1 MLELLN
7 KILETNAFMPHGHCY
22 LWRSDI
28 LWLNVGSD
36 AVIAASYF
44 AIPAYLVYFVRRR
57 ADFVYNWVFVMF
69 ALFIVACG
77 ATHLFEIW
85 TVWNPQ
91 YGVQGL
97 LKLFTAGVSM
107 ATAISLAPLMPRA
120 LALPSSKDLEQ
131 STLEL
136 ARLNEELR
144 QVNSTLEL
152 RVKEKTREIVG
163 LAAIVEYSSDAVI
176 GKDSAGFIRTWNQAA
191 ERLFGY
197 RADEVIGKSVY
208 LLVPDSHRDEMDGLV
223 RQVGKGETA
232 KALDTVRVK
241 KNGKRLD
248 VSLTF
253 SPIKDS
259 QGSIIGSS
267 SIIHDIT
274 SRKQSE
280 IQLTMSEARKA
291 AILNASLEAIVTID
305 HTGRVLEWNATAEKT
320 FGYSRDEAVGRDMAE
335 LIVPERFWK
344 AHRAGLAR
352 YLQSGVGSVLGKQI
366 EMPARRSNGE
376 EFPLELSIGVIEGL
390 EGLPLFTAS
399 ARDITSRL
407 RVEEALRKNEE
418 RFRRVIEAAPNG
430 LLMVDQRGK
439 IVLCNTEFEKLFGYS
454 RDEVVG
460 REMEFLVPERYR
472 RGHPASRADFFL
484 SPVSRQ
490 MGVGRDLYGLRKDG
504 SEVPVEIGLSPMVTE
519 EGAFVLASIV
529 DITKRK
535 TLEDRIRHT
544 ADRIQ
549 LKNQEMEQF
558 VYTVSHD
565 LKSPLVTSTGFLG
578 LLKED
583 IAAGRYDMAA
593 ESIERLE
600 RANGRMSQLIDDLL
614 QLSRIGRISIDVEDV
629 EVSQLIRSIVENLD
643 SQVKEKSIVVKVQNE
658 MPAVVADRKRLY
670 QVLENLFINA
680 LKYACDGEAPTIEFG
695 SETLESEV
703 RYFVRDSGPG
713 IAKEYHQK
721 IFGLFQ
727 RLESDNRG
735 TGVGLTIVSRIMQL
749 HGGRAWV
756 ESEVGRGSTFWISF
770 PKVSVVRRREI
781 EYE

>member
-1 MLELLN
+1 MLEQLN

-36 AVIAASYF
+36 AAIAASYF

-57 ADFVYNWVFVMF
+57 SDLAYNWIFVMF

-97 LKLFTAGVSM
+97 LKLFTAGVSV
-107 ATAISLAPLMPRA
+107 ATAVSLAPLMPRA
-120 LALPSSKDLEQ
+120 LALPSSDDLAKSLREQ
-131 STLEL
+131 

-144 QVNSTLEL
+144 RVNSTLEL
-152 RVKEKTREIVG
+152 RVMEKTREIAD
-163 LAAIVEYSSDAVI
+163 LAAIVEHSSDAVI
-176 GKDSAGFIRTWNQAA
+176 GKDSTGFIRTWNQAA

-197 RADEVIGKSVY
+197 RADEVVGKSVY

-223 RQVGKGETA
+223 RQVGLGETA

-241 KNGKRLD
+241 KNGQRID

-253 SPIKDS
+253 SPIKDAL
-259 QGSIIGSS
+259 GNIVGSS

-274 SRKQSE
+274 SRKESE
-280 IQLTMSEARKA
+280 VRLTVSEARKA

-305 HTGRVLEWNATAEKT
+305 HEGRVLEWNATAEKT
-320 FGYSRDEAVGRDMAE
+320 FGYGHDEAVGRDMAE
-335 LIVPERFWK
+335 LIVPERFWS
-344 AHRAGLAR
+344 AHREGLAR
-352 YLQSGVGSVLGKQI
+352 YLKSGKGSVIGKQL

-376 EFPLELSIGVIEGL
+376 EFPLELSIGVIEGMD
-390 EGLPLFTAS
+390 GPPLFTAS

-407 RVEEALRKNEE
+407 RAEEALRKNEE
-418 RFRRVIEAAPNG
+418 RFRGVIEAAPNG

-439 IVLCNTEFEKLFGYS
+439 VILCNTEFEKLFGYS
-454 RDEVVG
+454 RDEVIG
-460 REMEFLVPERYR
+460 RDMDFLVPERFR
-472 RGHPASRADFFL
+472 RGHPASRSGFFQ

-490 MGVGRDLYGLRKDG
+490 MGAGRDLYGLRKDG
-504 SEVPVEIGLSPMVTE
+504 TEVPVEIGLSPMVTA

-535 TLEDRIRHT
+535 LLEDRIRHS
-544 ADRIQ
+544 AERIQ

-583 IAAGRYDMAA
+583 IAAGRYDMVD

-614 QLSRIGRISIDVEDV
+614 QLSRVGRITIDVEDV
-629 EVSQLIRSIVENLD
+629 EVSQLVEMIVESLD
-643 SQVKEKSIVVKVQNE
+643 SQVKEKSVVVKIQKR
-658 MPAVVADRKRLY
+658 MPAIVADKKRLY

-680 LKYACDGEAPTIEFG
+680 LKYGCDGQAPTIEVG
-695 SETLESEV
+695 AETFESEV
-703 RYFVRDSGPG
+703 RYYVRDSGPG

-727 RLESDNRG
+727 RLENDNRG
-735 TGVGLTIVSRIMQL
+735 TGVGLTIVSRVMQL

-756 ESEVGRGSTFWISF
+756 ESDVGSGATFWISF
-770 PKVSVVRRREI
+770 PKVSVASRREL